1 MRKRNVLPVF
11 ILILLAVFC
20 LALFTAH
27 AEEAETDGME
37 AAFSEEEATA
47 EDALTEQPSAEEPA
61 AGEFPEEDTQA
72 DESFSEESSAGEFP
86 EEDTQADES
95 FSEDSSAEGSPEGT
109 ARTDESFADEPSAE
123 ESLTEAATTE
133 GSSAGETSSKEPAT
147 EEAPALPADSESGG
161 ILDDISFIPGFA
173 NEGFTVPV
181 PEDQNRFA
189 GEAGSEGSLVY
200 LEKEPANGSRIGLT
214 YTYSQFLD
222 FWGETGYAEE
232 NYRALEESLS
242 DEILEKEIISL
253 QEHPAFLAVYTEDN
267 RSEGVILYAR
277 NNWLL
282 SITVISAPEEGT
294 APEKLPRVAMK
305 DLKKLAEQI
314 VYDPAKASI
323 TAADGALTVT
333 AQNGLQVLPGGKKL
347 QFTATFANPARVNKK
362 AKNNTVMWSAVD
374 TATGQPAENV
384 TISAKGKLTVSKKL
398 LEAMDIEVTAS
409 SPIFHSSAKY
419 PLRVIPTV
427 EGIRVN
433 PQELTFYEGE
443 DRRGELEAVLMPA
456 TVPRTGMTWQDKPSG
471 VVEISPTEDGSAS
484 VRPLKAGRTVI
495 TVSEP
500 NGKKAKVRVSV
511 LVPVESLEL
520 TVRGKPRPGKSV
532 NVTAG
537 ITPKNAENIAVEW
550 SIDASDDTAVINA
563 KGRLKISKTAKPG
576 TVITVTC
583 KAVGAPEPVIA
594 EKEITVEE

>member
-27 AEEAETDGME
+27 AEEAETDGMD
-37 AAFSEEEATA
+37 AAFLEEEATA
-47 EDALTEQPSAEEPA
+47 EDALGEEPSAEEPA
-61 AGEFPEEDTQA
+61 AGEFPEEDTQ
-72 DESFSEESSAGEFP
+72 
-86 EEDTQADES
+86 TDES
-95 FSEDSSAEGSPEGT
+95 FSEDSSTDEASAEESPAGT
-109 ARTDESFADEPSAE
+109 AQTDESFADEPSAE

-133 GSSAGETSSKEPAT
+133 GLSAGETSSKEPAAE

-200 LEKEPANGSRIGLT
+200 LEKEPANGARIGLT

-267 RSEGVILYAR
+267 RSEGIILYAR

-314 VYDPAKASI
+314 VYDPVKASI

-384 TISAKGKLTVSKKL
+384 TISA
-398 LEAMDIEVTAS
+398 
-409 SPIFHSSAKY
+409 
-419 PLRVIPTV
+419 
-427 EGIRVN
+427 
-433 PQELTFYEGE
+433 
-443 DRRGELEAVLMPA
+443 RG
-456 TVPRTGMTWQDKPSG
+456 S
-471 VVEISPTEDGSAS
+471 
-484 VRPLKAGRTVI
+484 
-495 TVSEP
+495 
-500 NGKKAKVRVSV
+500 
-511 LVPVESLEL
+511 
-520 TVRGKPRPGKSV
+520 
-532 NVTAG
+532 
-537 ITPKNAENIAVEW
+537 
-550 SIDASDDTAVINA
+550 
-563 KGRLKISKTAKPG
+563 
-576 TVITVTC
+576 
-583 KAVGAPEPVIA
+583 
-594 EKEITVEE
+594 

>member
-20 LALFTAH
+20 LALFAAH
-27 AEEAETDGME
+27 AEEAETDGMD

-47 EDALTEQPSAEEPA
+47 EDALAEEPSAEEPA
-61 AGEFPEEDTQA
+61 AGEFPEEDTQT
-72 DESFSEESSAGEFP
+72 DEP
-86 EEDTQADES
+86 
-95 FSEDSSAEGSPEGT
+95 FSEDSSADEVSEEGSLAGT
-109 ARTDESFADEPSAE
+109 AQLDESFADEPSAE
-123 ESLTEAATTE
+123 ESLTEAATTG
-133 GSSAGETSSKEPAT
+133 GSSAGEPSAKEPVA

-200 LEKEPANGSRIGLT
+200 LEKEPANGARIGLT

-222 FWGETGYAEE
+222 FWGEMGYAEE

-282 SITVISAPEEGT
+282 SITVISSPEEGT

-419 PLRVIPTV
+419 PLRVVPTL

-532 NVTAG
+532 NITAG
-537 ITPKNAENIAVEW
+537 ITPKNAGNKAVEW